1 MLLFR
6 FCRALAKIQALL
18 VFCLGF
24 ACRQKPNVLECALA
38 LMSVILFIV
47 VVFFTLTGNGLHM
60 ACGGFEAL
68 SCPPKPKLATERM
81 PYWLPFTRHKL
92 YAVLAQVF
100 FFFV

>member
-1 MLLFR
+1 
-6 FCRALAKIQALL
+6 
-18 VFCLGF
+18 
-24 ACRQKPNVLECALA
+24 
-38 LMSVILFIV
+38 
-47 VVFFTLTGNGLHM
+47 M

-100 FFFV
+100 FLFV

>member
-47 VVFFTLTGNGLHM
+47 VVFFTLTGNVVRYEKLPVAGDFLSSYTKV
-60 ACGGFEAL
+60 EAGYN
-68 SCPPKPKLATERM
+68 P
-81 PYWLPFTRHKL
+81 
-92 YAVLAQVF
+92 
-100 FFFV
+100 